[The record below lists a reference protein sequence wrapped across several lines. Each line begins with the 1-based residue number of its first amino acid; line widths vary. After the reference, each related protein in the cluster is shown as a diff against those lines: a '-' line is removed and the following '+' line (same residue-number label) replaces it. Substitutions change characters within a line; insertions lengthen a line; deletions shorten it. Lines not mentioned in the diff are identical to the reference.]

1 MIGECEVCFAP
12 DNRRLTVEIGTTVAE
27 AAACADVVIEQPCG
41 GYGRCGK
48 CRVRFTDGVPAP
60 TLFDRRAFTSEQLA
74 AGWRLACK
82 AVLMKAAT
90 IEVPAPSLAVSVKT
104 FGGEDLFPPDFE
116 RAIVAQTIALDS
128 DAMDDQASL
137 LERVARACGRT
148 HIPKATSGTVR
159 ELARLAAART
169 ERIQVLWEDDALR
182 AVLPAESLERP
193 LGVAIDL
200 GTTTVAAA
208 LIDLQDGATLAIHS
222 ALNGQARYGADV
234 ISRITYCAEH
244 ADGVAVLQK
253 AVAQTLSECIAHL
266 CRKAQVARQQIVAL
280 ALAGNSTM
288 EHLASGVSPLSLGT
302 APYIGVW
309 RGERSIPAAHLWLE
323 VHPRARVWLTPMVRS
338 NVGGDTTAAMVATGM
353 DRDDRLRLLIDI
365 GTNAE
370 VVLGSAR
377 RRIACSTS
385 AGPAFEGANISQGM
399 RAGAGAIDYVAIH
412 EDGSVVFHVIGN
424 ASAQEPARGI
434 CGSGLI
440 DAVAEL
446 LRVGLIDERGWLRPP
461 SAGQGP
467 LPEPIARRIIRTDN
481 GMNAFIL
488 APAEKSAAGSP
499 VCITAGDVRQ
509 LQLVKGSIAAGIEI
523 LCREMGVEPAAIE
536 EVLIAG
542 AFGNYIRKTSA
553 MAIGLVPAM
562 DPERVRFVGNAA
574 GVGARM
580 ILVDR
585 NARRRAVA
593 LAETTEYV
601 ELAGRAD
608 YQSAFAAAMM
618 FHRKDT

>member
-1 MIGECEVCFAP
+1 MIGQCEVCFAP
-12 DNRRLTVEIGTTVAE
+12 DNRRMTVEIGTTVAE
-27 AAACADVVIEQPCG
+27 AAACADIGIEQPCG
-41 GYGRCGK
+41 GHGRCGK
-48 CRVRFTDGVPAP
+48 CRVRFSDGVPAA
-60 TLFDRRAFTSEQLA
+60 TLFDRRVFTPEQLA

-82 AVLMKAAT
+82 AVLLQAAT

-104 FGGEDLFPPDFE
+104 FGGEDLFPRDFE
-116 RAIVAQTIALDS
+116 RAVAAQTIALDA
-128 DAMDDQASL
+128 DAMDDQVSL

-148 HIPKATSGTVR
+148 GIPKATTGTVR
-159 ELARLAAART
+159 ELARAAASRAG
-169 ERIQVLWEDDALR
+169 RIRVLWEEETLR
-182 AVLPAESLERP
+182 AVLPADSFERP

-208 LIDLQDGATLAIHS
+208 LIDLHDGATLAIHS

-266 CRKAQVARQQIVAL
+266 CRKAQVARQHIVAL

-288 EHLASGVSPLSLGT
+288 QHLAVGVSPLSLGM
-302 APYIGVW
+302 APYVGVW
-309 RGERSIPAAHLWLE
+309 RGERSVPAAHLWLD

-353 DRDDRLRLLIDI
+353 DRDERLRLLIDI

-385 AGPAFEGANISQGM
+385 AGPAFEGAHISQGM

-412 EDGSVVFHVIGN
+412 EDGSVAFHVIGSG
-424 ASAQEPARGI
+424 ATQEPARGI

-446 LRVGLIDERGWLRPP
+446 LRVGVIDERGWLRPP
-461 SAGQGP
+461 TGGGKP
-467 LPEPIARRIIRTDN
+467 LPDSIARRIIKTDN
-481 GMNAFIL
+481 GMNAFVL
-488 APAEKSAAGSP
+488 SPAEKSADGNP
-499 VCITAGDVRQ
+499 VCITAADVRQ

-536 EVLIAG
+536 EALIAG
-542 AFGNYIRKTSA
+542 AFGNYIRKSSA
-553 MAIGLVPAM
+553 LAIGLVPVM
-562 DPERVRFVGNAA
+562 DPERVRFVGDAA
-574 GVGARM
+574 GIGARM
-580 ILVDR
+580 VLVDR
-585 NARRRAVA
+585 AARRRAVA
-593 LAETTEYV
+593 LADSTEYV

-618 FHRKDT
+618 FHKKD